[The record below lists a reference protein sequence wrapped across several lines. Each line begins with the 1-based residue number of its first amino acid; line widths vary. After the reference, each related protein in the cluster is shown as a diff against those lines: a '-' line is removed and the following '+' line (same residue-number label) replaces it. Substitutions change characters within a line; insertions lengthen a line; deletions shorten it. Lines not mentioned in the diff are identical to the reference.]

1 MVPWLYENQQS
12 ANQEIQHVAAMTKDE
27 LIEKTD
33 KAINELVYAKYD
45 LQKAYN
51 YYNGVRDADQFRYL
65 EEVYGANV
73 PTTLHFTPLIKKHI
87 DALLGEYLE
96 TPILP
101 KIYCKDENTISNIY
115 RDKQIAI
122 AKESRN
128 FLMQKIK
135 NYTLNQITGK
145 DANDGLIEQQL
156 KQLVEDLNKNFISEY
171 EIAAQN
177 VIEYILQS
185 RDTDLITALRD
196 MLFDLLV
203 TGYAFYRV
211 KPTVDNNNIKI
222 QVLNP
227 LNTFIDRN
235 IESPY
240 VKNSYRV
247 VVRSWMSKQQI
258 LNIYGKRMTE
268 KDRELI
274 NEKWGSIYD
283 SAWYYVNL
291 GINKSG
297 VPATDGLQAGVEV
310 TPGYPS
316 PGYQIHQELIPV
328 YEVEWLETDN
338 DFVMQRYT
346 TIRIGED
353 IYILTGKDENV
364 IRSRSNPS
372 QCGLSVNG
380 LYFLNRGTNPYS
392 MVLTC
397 ASLQDQYDLLIFYRD
412 NLIASSGTI
421 GDWIDQTLIP
431 AKLGVDLPE
440 RVKNWMALKK
450 QGIGLLDSS
459 QEGRMAQGTA
469 PLNTIFNG
477 FDNTVKAQSIQ
488 AIQIAIDSIEATVSS
503 ITGVFRERL
512 NGIQQK
518 DAVTNVKIGA
528 QNSFVQTKQYYHQM
542 DLIVN
547 ELLLDCL
554 NQAKIVWKDGL
565 TGSIVLGDKYQ
576 KIFTALPEYFTL
588 TDFDIRIITSADIV
602 KDLEQIRA
610 IIPEFVKS
618 GGLPPDI
625 IVEALTSKSIPDLKY
640 KIQKAMQKQKEEGTA
655 MQQLQQQNEQLQQQL
670 KQASSELQKA
680 QNRVQQLNQAKLQLD
695 QQEME
700 LKMKIEQFKA
710 QTDRTYKTNM
720 AEEAKRRTEIELKQM
735 SDGNPYNDQIKQLE

>member
-1 MVPWLYENQQS
+1 
-12 ANQEIQHVAAMTKDE
+12 MTKDE
-27 LIEKTD
+27 LIEKTN
-33 KAINELVYAKYD
+33 KAITELVYAKYD

-73 PTTLHFTPLIKKHI
+73 PTTLRFTPLIKKHV
-87 DALLGEYLE
+87 DALIGEYLE
-96 TPILP
+96 MPIIP
-101 KIYCKDENTISNIY
+101 KIQCKDEDTISHIY
-115 RDKQIAI
+115 RDKQLEIARQ
-122 AKESRN
+122 SRQ
-128 FLMQKIK
+128 FLLQKMK
-135 NYTLNQITGK
+135 NSLVSQAAGK
-145 DANDGLIEQQL
+145 QQNDGLIEQQL
-156 KQLVEDLNKNFISEY
+156 KQLIEDLNKNFISQY

-177 VIEYILQS
+177 VLEYIQQS

-258 LNIYGKRMTE
+258 LNVYGKRMTE
-268 KDRELI
+268 NDRKVLD
-274 NEKWGSIYD
+274 EKWGSIYEN
-283 SAWYYVNL
+283 AWYYVHM
-291 GINKSG
+291 GVNKEG
-297 VPATDGLQAGVEV
+297 VPATDGLKAGVEV

-316 PGYQIHQELIPV
+316 QGYNMHSELIPV
-328 YEVEWLETDN
+328 YEVEWLETDKN
-338 DFVMQRYT
+338 FVMQRYT
-346 TIRIGED
+346 TIRIGEE
-353 IYILTGKDENV
+353 IYILTGKDDKV

-380 LYFLNRGTNPYS
+380 LYFLNRGQNPYS

-421 GDWIDQTLIP
+421 GDWIDMTLIP
-431 AKLGVDLPE
+431 AQLGVDLPE
-440 RVKNWMALKK
+440 RVKNWMSLKK
-450 QGIGLLDSS
+450 QGLGLLDSS
-459 QEGRMAQGTA
+459 QEGRLTQGAA

-477 FDNTVKAQSIQ
+477 FDNTVKAQSVQ
-488 AIQIAIDSIEATVSS
+488 AIQIAIESIEATVSS

-518 DAVTNVKIGA
+518 DAVTNVKVGV
-528 QNSFVQTKQYYHQM
+528 QNSFIQTKQYYHQM

-554 NQAKIVWKDGL
+554 NQAKIVWKNGL

-576 KIFTALPEYFTL
+576 KVFTALPEYFTL
-588 TDFDIRIITSADIV
+588 TDFDVRIITSADII
-602 KDLEQIRA
+602 KDLEQVRA
-610 IIPEFVKS
+610 VIPEFVKS

-625 IVEALTSKSIPDLKY
+625 IVEALTSKSLPDLKY
-640 KIQKAMQKQKEEGTA
+640 KIQKAMQKQKEEGSTI
-655 MQQLQQQNEQLQQQL
+655 MQLQQQNEQLQQQL
-670 KQASSELQKA
+670 KEAGKQLQ
-680 QNRVQQLNQAKLQLD
+680 QFQQQIQKLNQTKLQMD
-695 QQEME
+695 QKEME
-700 LKMKIEQFKA
+700 LKYQIEQFKA
-710 QTDRTYKTNM
+710 QTDRTYKTDM
-720 AEEAKRRTEIELKQM
+720 AEEAKRRTEIELKQI